1 MDDRKAYW
9 FEQPHMIIV
18 DTNDAAVHTLIAT
31 HVARVFQE
39 GAYTMA
45 TVAEPS
51 SVAIETIGD
60 LIKRQWSLFVN
71 GAVNQQ
77 GKLRA

>member
-1 MDDRKAYW
+1 
-9 FEQPHMIIV
+9 MIIV

-51 SVAIETIGD
+51 SVEIETRMQHAAAFNDEKIHYVLNPYIGTGG
-60 LIKRQWSLFVN
+60 LYNIT
-71 GAVNQQ
+71 A
-77 GKLRA
+77 